1 MIQVE
6 AFNSC
11 VINGSQVFCPQ
22 LGQLMRTW
30 VFLVYGSGV
39 CQATPGHETARSVTT
54 VCLNLPQADG
64 RLLSL
69 WRTIGVLHTDMAGNA
84 LAQRS
89 TRAQN
94 FDAGT
99 QNACCF

>member
-1 MIQVE
+1 M
-6 AFNSC
+6 
-11 VINGSQVFCPQ
+11 
-22 LGQLMRTW
+22 
-30 VFLVYGSGV
+30 
-39 CQATPGHETARSVTT
+39 TT

-99 QNACCF
+99 QNVLFLTCCFMGRFHIVKLRFRLKCRR